1 MTFFRLSLKA
11 LAVTLV
17 TATLAGA
24 VLLLARPQPIE
35 SGVLGAA
42 WECNRTAFVL
52 TTCALRVQ
60 QATPTVE
67 TWKEA
72 VRPTRG

>member
-11 LAVTLV
+11 LAITL
-17 TATLAGA
+17 AAAALAGA

-35 SGVLGAA
+35 SGVLGAT

-52 TTCALRVQ
+52 TTCAPRVQ
-60 QATPTVE
+60 QAIPTVE
-67 TWKEA
+67 TWKDA
-72 VRPTRG
+72 VGPNRG

>member
-1 MTFFRLSLKA
+1 MTFFRQSLKTLAITLVVAA
-11 LAVTLV
+11 LA
-17 TATLAGA
+17 AA
-24 VLLLARPQPIE
+24 VLLLARPQPVE

-42 WECNRTAFVL
+42 WECNKTAFVL
-52 TTCALRVQ
+52 TTCAPRVQ

-67 TWKEA
+67 TWKNA

>member
-1 MTFFRLSLKA
+1 MTIFRLSLKT
-11 LAVTLV
+11 LAITL
-17 TATLAGA
+17 AAAALAGA
-24 VLLLARPQPIE
+24 VLLLARPQTVE

-52 TTCALRVQ
+52 TTCAPRVQ

-67 TWKEA
+67 TWKDA